1 MMTMVVQQLASFLCA
16 RLIVIDDDVDDY
28 DAADVDD
35 DDDEDE
41 QEEEEEDE
49 DDDDDDGCTAA
60 CKLFMRPP
68 NRD

>member
-16 RLIVIDDDVDDY
+16 HLIVIDENGDDY
-28 DAADVDD
+28 DDADVEDD
-35 DDDEDE
+35 AD
-41 QEEEEEDE
+41 EEEQEEDE
-49 DDDDDDGCTAA
+49 DDDDDDGYTAA